1 MQGRPGK
8 NLKTTSSLTD
18 CPALLTLGRTEDR
31 GWVVVAHIA
40 EHNHELSRSYGEKK
54 QWPSHH
60 HLDKYTKEL
69 VRMLRDNNVSITKL
83 YSILGN
89 FFGSM
94 ENVPTTKRCL
104 KTLCQKINK
113 EKAKDDI
120 GKTLKLFRELREADP
135 GFVYVVEPDEDG
147 RIKSLMWTNSRSRMQ
162 YEHFGDAITFD
173 TTYKTNL
180 YDMPFGIFVGVNNHF
195 QSVLLGGVLMT
206 DESIESFR
214 WVFKEFAS
222 LMGGRAPE
230 TVLTG
235 DQVVDM
241 HAFLLN
247 PYEVS
252 IPDTFFCLVC

>member
-1 MQGRPGK
+1 
-8 NLKTTSSLTD
+8 
-18 CPALLTLGRTEDR
+18 
-31 GWVVVAHIA
+31 
-40 EHNHELSRSYGEKK
+40 
-54 QWPSHH
+54 
-60 HLDKYTKEL
+60 
-69 VRMLRDNNVSITKL
+69 MLRENNIGITKL
-83 YSILGN
+83 YTILGN

-113 EKAKDDI
+113 EQAKDDI
-120 GKTLKLFRELREADP
+120 GKTLKLFRELRASDT
-135 GFVYVVEPDEDG
+135 GFVYVVDVDAEG
-147 RIKSLMWTNSRSRMQ
+147 RIKTLMWTNSRSRMQ

-180 YDMPFGIFVGVNNHF
+180 YEMPFGIFVGVNNHF

-222 LMGGRAPE
+222 LMGGRAPG

-235 DQVVDM
+235 EQLGHM
-241 HAFLLN
+241 NASLLSQCT
-247 PYEVS
+247 VS
-252 IPDTFFCLVC
+252 ILCSNF